1 MSGFAFD
8 TGIVIDALLGIEQG
22 RAELRRALNQTG
34 RAWLSR
40 MAWVEIM
47 SKSSGTELRE
57 MERFL
62 AGFAIDEID
71 SEIADRAAA
80 LRRERKGIR
89 LPDAVI
95 LATALVRGRVLVT
108 RNIKDFPA
116 AMPGIRIPYT
126 L

>member
-40 MAWVEIM
+40 RAWDEIM

-89 LPDAVI
+89 LPDAII

-116 AMPGIRIPYT
+116 EMPGIRIPYT